1 MMISKEKAG
10 GVMKVSVC
18 GCGVLG
24 SQISWQVAL
33 SGFEVSVYEVDNEG
47 LGRCKRFHKRYS
59 ELFKTK
65 EPFNRL
71 VYFTDLKKALQNVDI
86 VIESVPE
93 DLELKKRFLKNVSD
107 IVSENTIITT
117 NSSTLMPSELKGAV
131 KNSQRFLALH
141 FANPIWEANIAEIM
155 GHDETDIK
163 VFYNVVEFAKNI
175 GMEPIKI
182 YKEQRG
188 YVLNSMLIP
197 WLASAQHLYFSGV
210 ASFEDIDKAWIIS
223 TRSKFGPFGAM
234 DLIGLR
240 TIYNVVLMDAKRTSS
255 KELFE
260 RAKRIR
266 EEFLDKGKL
275 GIETGEGFYKYPNP
289 SYEKYVK

>member
-1 MMISKEKAG
+1 
-10 GVMKVSVC
+10 MKVSVC

-33 SGFEVSVYEVDNEG
+33 SGFEVNVYEVNEKG
-47 LGRCKRFHKRYS
+47 LERCKRFHERYS
-59 ELFKTK
+59 KLFKTK
-65 EPFNRL
+65 EPFSRL
-71 VYFTDLKKALQNVDI
+71 VYFTDLEKALQNVDI
-86 VIESVPE
+86 VIESIPE
-93 DLELKKRFLKNVSD
+93 DLELKRGFLSNVSN

-117 NSSTLMPSELKGAV
+117 NSSTLMPTELKDAV
-131 KNSQRFLALH
+131 HKPQRFLALH

-155 GHDETDIK
+155 GHSETDME
-163 VFYNVVEFAKNI
+163 VFDNVVEFAKDI

-210 ASFEDIDKAWIIS
+210 ANFEDIDKAWIIS
-223 TRSKFGPFGAM
+223 TKSKFGPFGVM

-240 TIYNVVLMDAKRTSS
+240 TIYNVVLMDAKRTNS

-260 RAKRIR
+260 RAKRIK
-266 EEFLDKGKL
+266 EDFLDKGKL
-275 GIETGEGFYKYPNP
+275 GVETGEGFYKYPNP